1 MRSLLAAIVLAAC
14 LPSCPAAAAPA
25 APSLLSEAASLRSG
39 PVTVLHAPADRA
51 LAGRLARRAAG
62 IHERIRED
70 LGLEKEIEVT
80 VLLLTDR
87 LPDAVT
93 RPYDDPLETWIA
105 GAAWSGRKFI
115 VLRLKPG
122 GEISEQERLL
132 AHELTHVI
140 LQGDYALDGTWP
152 QWFQEGLA
160 MRESGGE
167 GFRQRATL
175 SFAALRGRILPLE
188 SISSRFPDNEA
199 ESRLAY
205 AQSFSVISF
214 LHAGFGRH
222 RFRLFMDELRR
233 RPFDDAFR
241 SVYGM
246 GTGRMEKEW
255 RRFVQRRYNWIPLLT
270 GATTFWTLTLLI
282 FFLALGARRR
292 KDRLLREKWEEE
304 ERPPRRT
311 TGFSGGEDFPEE

>member
-1 MRSLLAAIVLAAC
+1 MKRVLAAIALAAVFPALAGAGTPPP
-14 LPSCPAAAAPA
+14 LPGTAATGY
-25 APSLLSEAASLRSG
+25 G
-39 PVTVLHAPADRA
+39 PVTVLHAPPDKA
-51 LAGRLARRAAG
+51 LAERLARRAAG
-62 IHERIRED
+62 IHGRIRED
-70 LGLEKEIEVT
+70 LGLEKEIDVT

-87 LPDAVT
+87 LPEEVA
-93 RPYDDPLETWIA
+93 RSYDDPLEDWIA
-105 GAAWSGRKFI
+105 GAAWAGRKFI
-115 VLRLKPG
+115 VLRIGPG

-140 LQGDYALDGTWP
+140 LQGDYALGGTWP

-188 SISSRFPDNEA
+188 SISRRFPDNEA

-222 RFRLFMDELRR
+222 RFRLFMDELRGK
-233 RPFDDAFR
+233 PFEEAFR
-241 SVYGM
+241 AVYGM
-246 GTGRMEKEW
+246 GTGKMEKEW

-292 KDRLLREKWEEE
+292 KDRLLREQWEEE
-304 ERPPRRT
+304 DRPPRRT